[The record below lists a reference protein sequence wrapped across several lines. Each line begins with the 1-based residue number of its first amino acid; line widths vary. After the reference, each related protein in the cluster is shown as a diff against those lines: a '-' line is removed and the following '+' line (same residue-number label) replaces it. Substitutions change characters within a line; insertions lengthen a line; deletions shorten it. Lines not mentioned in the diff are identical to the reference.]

1 VDEGLQIYGGY
12 GFIEEYPLARHYRD
26 SRINRIFEGTNEI
39 NRLLIPGTLVKRV
52 MTGAFP
58 LFDYI
63 QQVRTELAGGGLPP
77 AGDGPLAAEV
87 DAVEAAK
94 RLTAHV
100 AGILLEGQAAELA
113 QKQQHLDLLSNMIL
127 EVYALDSAIART
139 LKLIRR
145 RGVEGAVLEIGLS
158 RILAARCSDE
168 LLATARRLI
177 ANDNTGDDLSQR
189 LREISLLSPYIPRG
203 VLDTKARVAERVTA
217 MYAPAA

>member
-1 VDEGLQIYGGY
+1 
-12 GFIEEYPLARHYRD
+12 
-26 SRINRIFEGTNEI
+26 
-39 NRLLIPGTLVKRV
+39 
-52 MTGAFP
+52 MTGALP

-77 AGDGPLAAEV
+77 AGDGNLAAEV

-94 RLTAHV
+94 PLTAHV

-113 QKQQHLDLLSNMIL
+113 QKQQHLELLSNMVL

-145 RGVEGAVLEIGLS
+145 RGVEGAVLEIDLS

-177 ANDNTGDDLSQR
+177 ANDTTGDDLSQR
-189 LREISLLSPYIPRG
+189 LREISLLSSYIPRG